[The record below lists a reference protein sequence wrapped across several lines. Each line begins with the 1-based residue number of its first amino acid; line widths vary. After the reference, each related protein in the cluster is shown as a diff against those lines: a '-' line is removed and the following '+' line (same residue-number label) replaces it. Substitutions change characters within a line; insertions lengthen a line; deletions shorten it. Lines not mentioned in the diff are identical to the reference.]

1 MFSNH
6 DELILRQLAKEVHE
20 ASLHPVNEQKRRFWY
35 DHTSL
40 RGQRPAVFVH
50 PDGSWNEFLPYS
62 SLECEDPYAKTVEYV
77 LKQRIFRHKYIHDD
91 VPIEGTFHV
100 QKVIY
105 NSMWGVAPKFK
116 AGDTAG
122 GAWHHVPII
131 EKPSDWKQ
139 LSMPKVEYDDAASKE
154 RYEAVGN
161 AIGDLLTLDLVGNQL
176 YNFHMMH
183 WYCDYRGLEN
193 MYMDLVLEPEMV
205 HEQIRFF
212 TDGVISMFRQY
223 EQLGL
228 VSLNNDDTFHYTGGI
243 GYNNELPGEGF
254 DPAHVRL
261 CDVWGAAEAQEFSSV
276 SPEMH
281 EEFILQYEREVL
293 ELFGLNGYGCCDDLS
308 KKLDGVL
315 KIKNLRRVA
324 VCPWADIAEFTPVL
338 GKRYIMTW
346 KPQPAYLAYEKLG
359 VEEITKELNEGVA
372 KAVGGK
378 LELVLR
384 DTHTVRCEKERFDL
398 WISIAREAIERNWQD

>member
-1 MFSNH
+1 M
-6 DELILRQLAKEVHE
+6 
-20 ASLHPVNEQKRRFWY
+20 PKRW
-35 DHTSL
+35 
-40 RGQRPAVFVH
+40 
-50 PDGSWNEFLPYS
+50 
-62 SLECEDPYAKTVEYV
+62 EYV

-139 LSMPKVEYDDAASKE
+139 LSMPKVEYDDAATKE

-254 DPAHVRL
+254 
-261 CDVWGAAEAQEFSSV
+261 
-276 SPEMH
+276 
-281 EEFILQYEREVL
+281 
-293 ELFGLNGYGCCDDLS
+293 
-308 KKLDGVL
+308 
-315 KIKNLRRVA
+315 
-324 VCPWADIAEFTPVL
+324 
-338 GKRYIMTW
+338 
-346 KPQPAYLAYEKLG
+346 
-359 VEEITKELNEGVA
+359 
-372 KAVGGK
+372 
-378 LELVLR
+378 
-384 DTHTVRCEKERFDL
+384 
-398 WISIAREAIERNWQD
+398 